1 MKTRI
6 RRLEMEVSKKQ
17 KIINNLNMLLSKQQV
32 DNKLIANLKTDLEAA
47 RQHTRKCKFKQV
59 MTTELVTRPGSIA
72 STETQTDVN
81 MDDLDADGVLL
92 IKARNEVLRLG
103 KELVEK
109 DTRITEY
116 ESELHSQREQ
126 AKKDNQRNDEIIQAL
141 ERELEVQR
149 EKFVT
154 RPKSTD
160 TAVTQTS
167 VNMADLDAS
176 GAHLIT
182 ARNEVQRLRNEL
194 IEKDERITEY
204 ESELHSQREQAKKD
218 NQRNDEIIQALERE
232 LEVQREKILR
242 YGSQTTLHDDQYK
255 TGVINTEINSL
266 ECRAKS
272 NHFTVRSTVG
282 DIEVLK
288 TERDAL
294 ELEVENLQSL
304 REEVAALSEQLDNV
318 IMERDQLTQERD
330 DLILESERQAA
341 VLEAMQKDNDA
352 LKHETEYLQGQCN
365 NVAAIKEQLKT
376 VTAEQ
381 QHLKEV
387 RDNLQ
392 LQMEHLQ
399 GQCKDIAEMTEE
411 RNKCQASGTKAL
423 EKARDTLKLET
434 NVLQGQCNDAAA
446 LKEQLNTVCV
456 TTVLRPKLRE
466 WRRGLL
472 VIVTVLIFCFIVL
485 LWTQRYS
492 LNTYGT
498 PFASLY
504 KTSPSCKSILGNA
517 TPSRNIVV

>member
-1 MKTRI
+1 MSQAEESRPINLIPWRRGAPKETLARSHDNTESSSTQTDLTQQNLKDLRKSVLNMKTRI

-109 DTRITEY
+109 DT
-116 ESELHSQREQ
+116 
-126 AKKDNQRNDEIIQAL
+126 
-141 ERELEVQR
+141 
-149 EKFVT
+149 
-154 RPKSTD
+154 
-160 TAVTQTS
+160 
-167 VNMADLDAS
+167 
-176 GAHLIT
+176 
-182 ARNEVQRLRNEL
+182 
-194 IEKDERITEY
+194 RITEY